1 MLERQ
6 GPLPI
11 LIFSTIMLYIGY
23 LIAALGAWQQQMW
36 LIFVGYGMF
45 AGIGLGCGYITPVSP
60 LQKWFP
66 DYKGM
71 QCCARKRVERSVAC
85 LRVVG
90 HNALFPSFLP
100 TAPLV
105 RIGLVSSCS

>member
-1 MLERQ
+1 
-6 GPLPI
+6 
-11 LIFSTIMLYIGY
+11 MLYAGY
-23 LIAALGAWQQQMW
+23 LLAALGAWQKQMW

-71 QCCARKRVERSVAC
+71 SDVFVAVFLLPVFAYKGMSGDVSVSVFSPACVRSWSLRAC
-85 LRVVG
+85 LQI
-90 HNALFPSFLP
+90 
-100 TAPLV
+100 LV
-105 RIGLVSSCS
+105 